1 MELKLFNFPVVVSIK
16 IIFRDLSPC
25 IQVFL
30 FDFVKCLYK
39 GEFVG
44 LEILEDWDF
53 GLGLWEVKGTDLID
67 IKMIECE
74 I

>member
-1 MELKLFNFPVVVSIK
+1 LELKLFNFPVVVSIK

-53 GLGLWEVKGTDLID
+53 GLGL
-67 IKMIECE
+67 
-74 I
+74 